1 MTNPLREVT
10 SEGRL
15 NLRFHEGQMRTWDS
29 TARFV
34 FMLAGSQGGKTS
46 FLPHWLHRECQ
57 RALDRLA
64 TGEPLGDFLAVTS
77 TYDQFK
83 LKMLP
88 EILAVFLEIL
98 DIGHYWAGS
107 RVLELREGLVP
118 SGKLWASKADDP
130 MWGRIILRSAEAVSG
145 LEAATAKA
153 AALDEVGQPEFTRGA
168 WDAILRRVALYR
180 GRILGVTTI
189 YNAGWMKS
197 EVYDRWKAGDKNYDV
212 IQFDSTLNPMFP
224 QEEFERARET
234 MPNWKFNMFYRGRYD
249 RPAGLVYGNFDSA
262 ACIIDRFPIP
272 DNWLWFVG
280 HDFGGRNPAILAFAQ
295 DPGTGLLYAAYEW
308 LPDEV
313 GVFDQ
318 VKKLKEEFKGRTV
331 IKRQGGSYQE
341 VGWRDDYTSKGWPIS
356 EPPITGSDSV
366 AVGIARVWAFLQRNA
381 IMVFR
386 DMTRYIDEKTSYSYK
401 MAEGDEVLDEIE
413 DKSRFHLM
421 DAERAI
427 LCGLH
432 ADVSSGDHETIK
444 VRRWGASGRVGVR
457 R

>member
-1 MTNPLREVT
+1 MTLPLREIT
-10 SEGRL
+10 ADGRL
-15 NLRFHEGQMRTWDS
+15 NLRFHDGQMRAWNS
-29 TARFV
+29 TARFP
-34 FMLAGSQGGKTS
+34 LILSGTQSGKTS

-57 RALDRLA
+57 QHMEVLA
-64 TGEPLGDFLAVTS
+64 ANEPLGDFLAVTS
-77 TYDQFK
+77 TYDLFK
-83 LKMLP
+83 LKLLPQML
-88 EILAVFLEIL
+88 EVFIEML

-118 SGKLWASKADDP
+118 NGRLWASKADDA
-130 MWGRIILRSAEAVSG
+130 MWARIILRSAEAVSG

-153 AALDEVGQPEFTRGA
+153 AVADEIGQPEFTRAA
-168 WDAILRRVALYR
+168 WDALLRRVALYK
-180 GRILGVTTI
+180 GRVLGATTI
-189 YNAGWMKS
+189 YNTGWLKA
-197 EVYDRWKAGDKNYDV
+197 EWYDRWKKGDKDYDV
-212 IQFDSTLNPMFP
+212 IQFDSTMNPMFP
-224 QEEFERARET
+224 QEEFERARAT
-234 MPNWKFNMFYRGRYD
+234 MPTWKFNMFYRGRYD
-249 RPAGLVYGNFDSA
+249 KPAGLVYANFDSA

-280 HDFGGRNPAILAFAQ
+280 HDFGGKNPATLAFAQ

-318 VKKLKEEFKGRTV
+318 VQKLKEEFKGRIV
-331 IKRQGGSYQE
+331 VKRQGGSHQE
-341 VGWRDDYTSKGWPIS
+341 DGWRGDYTSKGWPIA
-356 EPPITGSDSV
+356 EPPITDV
-366 AVGIARVWAFLQRNA
+366 AVGIARVWAFHQRNA

-427 LCGLH
+427 LCGFH
-432 ADVSSGDHETIK
+432 ADVSNSDHETIK
-444 VRRWGASGRVGVR
+444 VRRWGASGRVKVR
-457 R
+457 